1 MVPGI
6 DGGVPEFA
14 ALTPEAL
21 ADRIADRAFA
31 LPEPAVVAVDG
42 ADAADPV
49 RFARTVADRAV
60 GHGRTAAV
68 IALHDFVRPAS
79 LRYEFGRTDELSY
92 RTAWF
97 DYSALNREVLQP
109 LRTHHRYLPALW
121 DERTDRSA
129 RATTRETPPNTVLL
143 VAGPML
149 LGRNL
154 PFDLTVSLRMS
165 DAALHRTTSEADL
178 FTVAALRT
186 HEREHPDE
194 PDFTVAWDHP
204 TRPALRLR

>member
-1 MVPGI
+1 M
-6 DGGVPEFA
+6 PEFA

-31 LPEPAVVAVDG
+31 LPAPAVVAVDG

-60 GHGRTAAV
+60 GHGRAAAV

-97 DYSALNREVLQP
+97 DYAALNREVLQP
-109 LRTHHRYLPALW
+109 LRDHHRYLPALW
-121 DERTDRSA
+121 NERTDRAA
-129 RATTRETPPNTVLL
+129 RAATRATPPNTVLF

-149 LGRNL
+149 LGRDL

-165 DAALHRTTSEADL
+165 DAALRRTTPEADH
-178 FTVAALRT
+178 FTIAALRA

-194 PDFTVAWDHP
+194 PDITVAWDHP
-204 TRPALRLR
+204 GRPALRLR